1 MVVIMNSQKILT
13 EALQLKASEKFTI
26 IESLLNSLDKPD
38 QEINEV
44 WNIEAEK
51 RLLAYREG
59 KIKGVAMEDIFID
72 PL

>member
-1 MVVIMNSQKILT
+1 MNSQKILT